1 VDRHRVLSARTP
13 FQPLQLDEMTD
24 QQEIWRP
31 FKELSPEEQHA
42 FLERVGEPHRE
53 YEPIHPGS
61 GTNWRD
67 IGRKIWAPFVAIG
80 AFLLKFG
87 AIFFKLNFVVVALS
101 MIVSI
106 GGYTL
111 LWGWQF
117 GLGFVLL
124 IFCHEM
130 GHVLEAKRQGLP
142 VTAPLFIPFLGAMI
156 TMKEMPHNAWREA
169 QVALAGPLVGSL
181 AAAGCWAIGAYTDSN
196 FWRALA
202 FAGFFINLFNL
213 IPLVPLDG
221 GRAAAALHPLV
232 WALGLAALVALAF
245 YRPNPFLVLILFLG
259 ALEVSRRWRTRH
271 DAAMQAYYHVKP
283 AQRVA
288 VAVVYLGLA
297 AALVLGMAATQ
308 VPH

>member
-1 VDRHRVLSARTP
+1 MDRARLLSATKP
-13 FQPLQLDEMTD
+13 PQPLQLEQMTD
-24 QQEIWRP
+24 QETWRP
-31 FKELSPEEQHA
+31 FKELSPEEQRA
-42 FLERVGEPHRE
+42 FLERVGEPHRD
-53 YEPIHPGS
+53 YEPIQPGG
-61 GTNWRD
+61 GTNWRG
-67 IGRKIWAPFVAIG
+67 IARRIWAPVAAVG

-106 GGYTL
+106 GGYAL

-117 GLGFVLL
+117 ALGFVAL

-130 GHVLEAKRQGLP
+130 GHVLEARRQGLP
-142 VTAPLFIPFLGAMI
+142 VTAPLFVPFLGAMI
-156 TMKEMPHNAWREA
+156 TMKQMPHNAWREA

-181 AAAGCWAIGAYTDSN
+181 AAASCWAIGSYTDSN

-232 WALGLAALVALAF
+232 WGLGLAGLLALAF

-259 ALEVSRRWRTRH
+259 ALEVTRRWRSRH
-271 DAAMQAYYHVKP
+271 DAAMQAYYQVTP
-283 AQRVA
+283 FQRAA

-297 AALVLGMAATQ
+297 AALVLGMAETQ

>member
-1 VDRHRVLSARTP
+1 
-13 FQPLQLDEMTD
+13 MTD
-24 QQEIWRP
+24 QETWRP

-42 FLERVGEPHRE
+42 FLARVGEPHRD
-53 YEPIHPGS
+53 YEPIQPGG
-61 GTNWRD
+61 GTNWRK
-67 IGRKIWAPFVAIG
+67 IGKRIWGPFAAIG
-80 AFLLKFG
+80 AFMLKFG
-87 AIFFKLNFVVVALS
+87 ALFFKLNFVVVALS
-101 MIVSI
+101 MLVSI

-117 GLGFVLL
+117 AVGFVAL
-124 IFCHEM
+124 IFFHEM
-130 GHVLEAKRQGLP
+130 GHVAEAKRQGLP
-142 VTAPLFIPFLGAMI
+142 VSAPLFIPFLGAMI
-156 TMKEMPHNAWREA
+156 TMKAMPHNAWREA
-169 QVALAGPLVGSL
+169 QVALAGPIAGSL
-181 AAAGCWAIGAYTDSN
+181 AAAGCWAIGSYADSN

-232 WALGLAALVALAF
+232 WGLGLAALLALAF

-259 ALEVSRRWRTRH
+259 GLEVAKRWRTRH
-271 DAAMQAYYHVKP
+271 LAEMQDYY
-283 AQRVA
+283 RVSPSRRLA

-297 AALVLGMAATQ
+297 AALALGMAATQ